1 MEVRMKRI
9 GLAMWSAIIN
19 LIQFIVRRI
28 RYKGRIEDKLDAVLS
43 RQNDSERRLLRLEI
57 MEAMR
62 RDDRAV
68 VHQLYDEYK
77 AMGGDSWMD
86 DLFLLW
92 KSKQKENRCQ

>member
-1 MEVRMKRI
+1 
-9 GLAMWSAIIN
+9 MWSAIIN

-28 RYKGRIEDKLDAVLS
+28 QYKGRIEDKLDAVLS

-57 MEAMR
+57 LDAMR

-77 AMGGDSWMD
+77 SMGGDSWMD

-92 KSKQKENRCQ
+92 KSKQKESRCQ

>member
-1 MEVRMKRI
+1 
-9 GLAMWSAIIN
+9 MWRAVFAFIEWVTRK
-19 LIQFIVRRI
+19 IQ
-28 RYKGRIEDKLDAVLS
+28 YKGRIEDKLDSVLS

-77 AMGGDSWMD
+77 SMKGNSYMNELYKDYC
-86 DLFLLW
+86 
-92 KSKQKENRCQ
+92 KKPKQRSKR

>member
-1 MEVRMKRI
+1 
-9 GLAMWSAIIN
+9 MWRAVFAFIEWATKK
-19 LIQFIVRRI
+19 IQ
-28 RYKGRIEDKLDAVLS
+28 YKGRIEDKLDAVLS

-77 AMGGDSWMD
+77 AMGGNSYLRELYKDYC
-86 DLFLLW
+86 
-92 KSKQKENRCQ
+92 KKPKQRSKK